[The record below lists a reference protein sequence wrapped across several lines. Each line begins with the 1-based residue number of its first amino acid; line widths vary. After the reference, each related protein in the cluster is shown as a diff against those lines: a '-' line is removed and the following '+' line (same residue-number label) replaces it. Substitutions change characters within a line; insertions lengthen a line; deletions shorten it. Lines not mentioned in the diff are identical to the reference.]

1 MRKIL
6 FALLLVS
13 LISIASG
20 ASLVVSIGDIQGS
33 SGSTVQVPIALAG
46 ANDVGSVD
54 LVLKYD
60 PSVLKAVGVETA
72 ELSRNSIMESNITNP
87 GQIYIALVDASGI
100 NGDGEIAT
108 ISFSVLGE
116 TGASSPLSLLEASV
130 YNLELVEQQTTTKD
144 GTFTAAEESKGMG
157 YTFFLITLVAMILA
171 ALVIRRKR
179 SFQQ

>member
-13 LISIASG
+13 LISVASG
-20 ASLVVSIGDIQGS
+20 ASLVVSIGDIQES

-46 ANDVGSVD
+46 AKDVGSVD

-60 PSVLKAVGVETA
+60 PSVLKAVSVETA
-72 ELSRNSIMESNITNP
+72 DLSKNAIMESNITNQ

-116 TGASSPLSLLEASV
+116 TGASSPLSLIEASV
-130 YNLELVEQQTTTKD
+130 YNLELVEQQTTAKN
-144 GTFTAAEESKGMG
+144 GVFTVSEGSKGIG
-157 YTFFLITLVAMILA
+157 YAFFLITLIAVLLA
-171 ALVIRRKR
+171 AMAIRKK
-179 SFQQ
+179 